1 MISRRRLLLSSTA
14 FALLRPFARLHT
26 ARADTLAF
34 DPVFVLAHKC
44 QGCYPNNDPLKW
56 LPRMDGG
63 RLVLSTPLSSLAG
76 YEDSVTVVA
85 GARVPNF
92 EGRDWHHSAG
102 AQYHGTR
109 VEGDTDTYSP
119 SGESVDQFVARSWG
133 TDVKVTDA
141 CRHAGYTERKS
152 GQYVSWRMTPDGA
165 RRQPPARGLSATFSL
180 VIGDRLA
187 GTEGLSR
194 EAMER
199 RLRQGRSLLD
209 AHGAEIARL
218 RGELSGD
225 LGARLEAHVEGYREF
240 ERATFQTEEPTS
252 RCDEAGI
259 ESAWR
264 SGDPSANE
272 PGQDWIWRRAKLY
285 AEMIAF
291 AAACGIGR
299 SFVYGFVDDDS
310 GALTPPDWQA
320 DQKPEPFRGTDSGSA
335 LVTHPAGRPSR
346 FVENGGEG
354 GNRTYHFGFWHNLG
368 RTQNH
373 DQIED
378 YIFRYSVGYLVKQL
392 DARGVL
398 DASLVLYGTTMSFD
412 HSNADQSYVWIGGAG
427 GRHRGGRVLP
437 FGRFGSGDSTT
448 NNQVLTSTCRML
460 GLPRDHFGDRD
471 FGTGGV
477 PGVDV

>member
-1 MISRRRLLLSSTA
+1 ML
-14 FALLRPFARLHT
+14 
-26 ARADTLAF
+26 
-34 DPVFVLAHKC
+34 
-44 QGCYPNNDPLKW
+44 
-56 LPRMDGG
+56 
-63 RLVLSTPLSSLAG
+63 LSTPLSSLEG
-76 YEDSVTVVA
+76 YEDRVTVVA

-92 EGRDWHHSAG
+92 EGKDWHHSAG

-109 VEGDTDTYSP
+109 LLNDSNMDAYSP
-119 SGESVDQFVARSWG
+119 SGETVDQFAARSWG

-152 GQYVSWRMTPDGA
+152 GQYASWRMTADGA
-165 RRQPPARGLSATFSL
+165 RRQPPARGLAATFAAL
-180 VIGDRLA
+180 IGDRLA
-187 GTEGLSR
+187 GAEGVSR

-218 RGELSGD
+218 RGELRGS
-225 LGARLEAHVEGYREF
+225 LAERLEAHVDGYREF
-240 ERATFQTEEPTS
+240 ERATFALEEPTS
-252 RCDEAGI
+252 RCDEGGI
-259 ESAWR
+259 EATWR
-264 SGDPSANE
+264 SGNPSADE

-291 AAACGIGR
+291 AAACGLGR

-310 GALTPPDWQA
+310 GALTPPDWEA
-320 DQKPEPFRGTDSGSA
+320 DRKPEPFRGTDAGSTSIA
-335 LVTHPAGRPSR
+335 HPAGRPSR

-378 YIFRYSVGYLVKQL
+378 YIFRYSVGYLVRQL
-392 DARGVL
+392 DMKGVL
-398 DASLVLYGTTMSFD
+398 DASLILYGTAMSFD

-437 FGRFGSGDSTT
+437 FGRFGSGGETT

-460 GLPRDHFGDRD
+460 GLPREDFGDPA
-471 FGTGGV
+471 FGRGGV
-477 PGVDV
+477 PGAEG